1 MTETD
6 TTTSRGCGPLSPR
19 YSEALTWA
27 ATLHRYQVRKNTQVP
42 YLSHLVAVSSLVLED
57 GGTETEAIAG
67 LLHDAVE
74 DCGAQVIPH
83 LRDAFGDEVVEIV
96 LACSDAT
103 PEAGEA
109 KPPWAHRKQNYID
122 HLREASPSAL
132 RVSAADKLH
141 NARATVGDLRETSTW
156 ADFNA
161 CHHQSLWYYDAINTV
176 LKERLPG
183 SRTAVALDGTV
194 DELYQLTDNVE
205 RPTTV
210 DFTVPACPATPQCTT
225 AADPASEPAGT
236 RHAEA

>member
-83 LRDAFGDEVVEIV
+83 IRDAFGDEVVKIV

-109 KPPWAHRKQNYID
+109 KPLWAPRKQAYID

-132 RVSAADKLH
+132 RVTAADKLH
-141 NARATVGDLRETSTW
+141 NARATVGDLRQTGAW
-156 ADFNA
+156 ANFNA
-161 CHHQSLWYYDAINTV
+161 CRHQSLWYYDAINTV
-176 LKERLPG
+176 LQERLPG
-183 SRTAVALDGTV
+183 SRTAAALDRTV
-194 DELYQLTDNVE
+194 EELYQLTADAD
-205 RPTTV
+205 RPNTV
-210 DFTVPACPATPQCTT
+210 SPTVPACPATPKCGT
-225 AADPASEPAGT
+225 AADPSARINEVH
-236 RHAEA
+236 R